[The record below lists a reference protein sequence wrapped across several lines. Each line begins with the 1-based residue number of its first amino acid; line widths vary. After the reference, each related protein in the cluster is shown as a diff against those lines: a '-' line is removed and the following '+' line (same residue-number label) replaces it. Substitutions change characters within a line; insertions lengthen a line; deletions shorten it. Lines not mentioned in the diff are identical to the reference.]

1 MASEQVGGEAMDY
14 LGLAQ
19 EIVGRVSKKG
29 AEAEALIMAGQTTM
43 IQVNKGQVEQLSQA
57 TPRGL
62 GVRVIKESRM
72 GYAYTSDLSPQAVE
86 ETWRDALALAESADP
101 DDYRSLPEPQHIEEG
116 DLALY
121 DPALAIVPIEE
132 KIALAKKV
140 EEAALSFDPRIV
152 ATIRCTYQDESWRIY
167 LANSRGLVNSYERTV
182 AASYLRAIARGE
194 GGQVAGL
201 GVGLSN
207 FYRELDPIA
216 TGQEAG
222 KRALEL
228 LGAKPLPTQRA
239 TVVLDPFAGA
249 ELLFFISEALTGEAM
264 QRGRSFLLGKLGQK
278 VASEAVNL
286 VDNGRL
292 PRGYASAPFDGE
304 GVPTS
309 LTRVIENGVL
319 GHLLY
324 DHYTAKKD
332 GTRSTG
338 NATRGSYRHLPK
350 VSPTNFY
357 LEPSSLSREE
367 LIRGVEAGFYVK
379 STLNTGGINPIS
391 GDYSVAANGLWI
403 EKGKVTKSVS
413 GVTVASTLGEILKN
427 ITVVADDLRFVPFYG
442 STGAP
447 TIRIEGMQIGGK

>member
-1 MASEQVGGEAMDY
+1 MSGEQIGGVAIDY

-19 EIVGRVSKKG
+19 EIVEQVSRKG
-29 AEAEALIMAGQTTM
+29 VEAEALIMAGQTTM
-43 IQVNKGQVEQLSQA
+43 VRVNKGQVEQLSQA
-57 TPRGL
+57 SPKGL
-62 GVRVIKESRM
+62 GVRVIKEGRT
-72 GYAYTSDLSPQAVE
+72 GYAYTSDLSPQGVKE
-86 ETWRDALALAESADP
+86 SWRDALALAESADP
-101 DDYRSLPEPQHIEEG
+101 DEYRSLPEPQPTEG
-116 DLALY
+116 GGLALY
-121 DPALAIVPIEE
+121 DPALVTVPTEE
-132 KIALAKKV
+132 KIALAKEV
-140 EEAALSFDPRIV
+140 EEAALSLDPRIV
-152 ATIRCTYQDESWRIY
+152 ATIRCTYQDEAWHIY
-167 LANSRGLVNSYERTV
+167 LANSRGLADSYERTV
-182 AASYLRAIARGE
+182 AATYLRAVARE
-194 GGQVAGL
+194 EESQVAGL

-207 FYRELDPIA
+207 FYGELDPIA
-216 TGQEAG
+216 IGQEAA

-228 LGAKPLPTQRA
+228 LGGNPLGTQRA
-239 TVVLDPFAGA
+239 TVVLDPLAGT

-286 VDNGRL
+286 VDDGRL

-309 LTRVIENGVL
+309 LTRVMESGVL
-319 GHLLY
+319 DHLLY
-324 DHYTAKKD
+324 DHYTAQKD

-338 NATRGSYRHLPK
+338 NASRGSYRHLPK

-367 LIRGVEAGFYVK
+367 LMRGVEAGFYIK

-403 EKGKVTKSVS
+403 EKGEVTKPVS

-427 ITVVADDLRFVPFYG
+427 ITAVADDLRFLPFYG

>member
-1 MASEQVGGEAMDY
+1 MDY

-19 EIVGRVSKKG
+19 EIVEQVSRKG
-29 AEAEALIMAGQTTM
+29 VEAEAFIMAGQTTM
-43 IQVNKGQVEQLSQA
+43 VRVNEGQVEQLSQA
-57 TPRGL
+57 TPKGL
-62 GVRVIKESRM
+62 GVRVIKEGRM
-72 GYAYTSDLSPQAVE
+72 GYAYTSDLSPQGVK

-101 DDYRSLPEPQHIEEG
+101 DEHRSLPQPQPIEGE

-121 DPALAIVPIEE
+121 DPALVTVPTEE
-132 KIALAKKV
+132 KIALAQEV
-140 EEAALSFDPRIV
+140 EGAALSFDPRIV
-152 ATIRCTYQDESWRIY
+152 ATIRCNYQDEAWHIY
-167 LANSRGLVNSYERTV
+167 LANSQGLAGSYQRTV
-182 AASYLRAIARGE
+182 AASYLRAVARDE
-194 GGQVAGL
+194 ESQVAGL
-201 GVGLSN
+201 GLGLSN
-207 FYRELDPIA
+207 FYGELDPISI
-216 TGQEAG
+216 GQEAG

-228 LGAKPLPTQRA
+228 LGAKPTDTQRA

-264 QRGRSFLLGKLGQK
+264 QRGRSFLLGKWGQK
-278 VASEAVNL
+278 VASETVNL

-309 LTRVIENGVL
+309 LTRVMEKGTL
-319 GHLLY
+319 HHLLY
-324 DHYTAKKD
+324 DHYTAQKD

-338 NATRGSYRHLPK
+338 NAARGSYRHLPG

-357 LEPSSLSREE
+357 LAPSSLSREE

-379 STLNTGGINPIS
+379 STLNTGGINPIN
-391 GDYSVAANGLWI
+391 GHYSVAANGLWI
-403 EKGKVTKSVS
+403 EKGEVTRPVS

-447 TIRIEGMQIGGK
+447 TIRIERMQIGGK